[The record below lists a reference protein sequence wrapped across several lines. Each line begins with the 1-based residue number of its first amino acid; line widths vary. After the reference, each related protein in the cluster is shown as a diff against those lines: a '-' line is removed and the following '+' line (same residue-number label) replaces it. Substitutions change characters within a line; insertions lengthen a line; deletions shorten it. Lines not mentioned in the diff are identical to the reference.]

1 MNFAK
6 RAAELSGT
14 IIAHR
19 RYLHSHAELSFEEHE
34 TTAYLV
40 GRLKELGIPVQ
51 TFDDY
56 TGCIATIE
64 GGTPGRTV
72 VLRADID
79 ALPIEENSGVEF
91 ESIHPGVMHA
101 CGHDCHASMLL
112 GAAQLLWEQRA
123 ELKGTVKL
131 LFQAAEEA
139 FTGVYY
145 YWDNGYLAGADA
157 AMGLSL
163 IHI

>member
-1 MNFAK
+1 M
-6 RAAELSGT
+6 
-14 IIAHR
+14 
-19 RYLHSHAELSFEEHE
+19 
-34 TTAYLV
+34 

-91 ESIHPGVMHA
+91 ESIHPVSYTHLDVYKRQML
-101 CGHDCHASMLL
+101 ASVS
-112 GAAQLLWEQRA
+112 W
-123 ELKGTVKL
+123 LK
-131 LFQAAEEA
+131 
-139 FTGVYY
+139 
-145 YWDNGYLAGADA
+145 
-157 AMGLSL
+157 
-163 IHI
+163 